1 MKCILCIAAAMA
13 IAIKG
18 CFFCFDTASE
28 QVRTAAEKRL
38 ERIDNASK

>member
-1 MKCILCIAAAMA
+1 MKTVMCIAAAIA

-28 QVRTAAEKRL
+28 QVRTAAEQRL